1 MVRVVQN
8 YDHRCNCT
16 KHFFC
21 LSSKIIDHLEV
32 AKSSGVL
39 SYWYFSFSDR
49 ETQNVHKLL
58 CSVIRQLCAG
68 INEIPDCVR
77 LLRTKHE
84 KIGSRPSTEMLTEAL
99 DSIIAAL
106 YRDEK
111 NVFLVMDAL
120 DEFPAHVEHEESKSV
135 KERRLFKRRDI
146 LSMIRTLHEKHA
158 NVHVLVTSR
167 DEVDIHTSLKA
178 AIRLNVYDCAAG
190 DVEIYVQRSVNR
202 LIDENPWKEK
212 FRTEIVS
219 KIMEFDEKSV
229 IFSSLRKPNR
239 LLSMKLGDFAGLT
252 YSFEASK
259 IASTIS

>member
-1 MVRVVQN
+1 M
-8 YDHRCNCT
+8 
-16 KHFFC
+16 
-21 LSSKIIDHLEV
+21 
-32 AKSSGVL
+32 
-39 SYWYFSFSDR
+39 
-49 ETQNVHKLL
+49 HKLF

-77 LLRTKHE
+77 LLRMKHE
-84 KIGSRPSTEMLTEAL
+84 KVGSRPSTETLTETL

-106 YRDEK
+106 FRDGK

-120 DEFPAHVEHEESKSV
+120 DEFPAHVEQEEFKSV

-146 LSMIRTLHEKHA
+146 LDLIRTLHEKHA
-158 NVHVLVTSR
+158 NLHVLVTSR

-178 AIRLNVYDCAAG
+178 ATRLNVYDCAAG
-190 DVEIYVQRSVNR
+190 DVEIFVKRSVNR

-229 IFSSLRKPNR
+229 NCSSLCRPNR
-239 LLSMKLGDFAGLT
+239 
-252 YSFEASK
+252 
-259 IASTIS
+259 